1 MEADTFLKQANALD
15 SIAAS
20 VHSCI
25 AAAPPATQSVLLQS
39 IILTG
44 GRAKKIGADLETVI
58 RAKAGGPVTVV
69 TSSDPRLD
77 VLVGGE
83 RFAALRCAYTLT
95 HTLNSK
101 LPPHSLRHNEA
112 LHCRGAYSVVSF
124 STSRQLFA
132 PNALEKL
139 YGDKSPVLVYI
150 QISGSI
156 YQDSLAPILT
166 ALQKKGLFKIRS
178 APDWNVRTYCI
189 VI

>member
-83 RFAALRCAYTLT
+83 RFAALRCAHTYTHTELQVTFTLT
-95 HTLNSK
+95 QTQ
-101 LPPHSLRHNEA
+101 
-112 LHCRGAYSVVSF
+112 RG
-124 STSRQLFA
+124 
-132 PNALEKL
+132 
-139 YGDKSPVLVYI
+139 
-150 QISGSI
+150 
-156 YQDSLAPILT
+156 T
-166 ALQKKGLFKIRS
+166 ALPWRLLSGLFQHVATAIRS
-178 APDWNVRTYCI
+178 
-189 VI
+189 